1 MDFGRWCRQQ
11 REARGWSQAG
21 VARRVGVTRSQMN
34 NIEAGRSR
42 AGTEVLA
49 QLMAL
54 YDATPADLLKQEEV
68 AQVEHQEAPDHP
80 GVRELAA
87 SRELSERHH
96 VTPAELQE
104 LAALILLRQ
113 GQPVT
118 LHTAQDALAALQTLR
133 MLGPA

>member
-1 MDFGRWCRQQ
+1 MDY
-11 REARGWSQAG
+11 REEL
-21 VARRVGVTRSQMN
+21 VARLRKVPFSAAQVADR
-34 NIEAGRSR
+34 AGKSR
-42 AGTEVLA
+42 AYVARIKSGEAPGLTLETA
-49 QLMAL
+49 QQVHAGIDAL
-54 YDATPADLLKQEEV
+54 IVEATGMTA
-68 AQVEHQEAPDHP
+68 QEAPDHP

-118 LHTAQDALAALQTLR
+118 LQTAQEALAALQTLR